1 MTLATVTTEIK
12 AYYNQKDSMDAI
24 TAICKGQALYEALTA
39 LYEKA
44 NDEYIA
50 AIDLTGVDDDEK
62 RDTAETLFFLKEE
75 MAKGL
80 HALIA
85 IEEGEDDDVAAAWGF
100 LSEIPNGLDDLVKGV
115 AA

>member
-1 MTLATVTTEIK
+1 MNIVTLTTEIK
-12 AYYNQKDSMDAI
+12 AYFNQKDSMDAL
-24 TAICKGQALYEALTA
+24 TAICKGQALYKALTA

-44 NDEYIA
+44 SDEYIA
-50 AIDLTGVDDDEK
+50 AVDLTGVDDDEK

-80 HALIA
+80 HTLIA
-85 IEEGEDDDVAAAWGF
+85 IEEGEDDDVDAAWGF
-100 LSEIPNGLDDLVKGV
+100 LSEIPSGLDDLVKGV

>member
-24 TAICKGQALYEALTA
+24 TAICKGQA

-100 LSEIPNGLDDLVKGV
+100 LSEIPDGLDDLVKGV

>member
-1 MTLATVTTEIK
+1 MTLSTVTTEIK
-12 AYYNQKDSMDAI
+12 AYFDQKDSMDAI
-24 TAICKGQALYEALTA
+24 TAICKGQALYKALTA

-85 IEEGEDDDVAAAWGF
+85 IEEGEDDDVDDAWGF
-100 LSEIPNGLDDLVKGV
+100 LAEIPDGLDDLVKGV

>member
-12 AYYNQKDSMDAI
+12 TYMEHRNDMDAI
-24 TAICKGQALYEALTA
+24 TAICKGQALYKALTA

-44 NDEYIA
+44 SDEYIA

-100 LSEIPNGLDDLVKGV
+100 LSEIPVALDDLVKGV

>member
-1 MTLATVTTEIK
+1 MTLTTVATEIK
-12 AYYNQKDSMDAI
+12 TYFNQKDSMDAI
-24 TAICKGQALYEALTA
+24 TAICKGQALYKALTA

-44 NDEYIA
+44 SDEYIA
-50 AIDLTGVDDDEK
+50 AVDLKGVDDDEK
-62 RDTAETLFFLKEE
+62 RCAAETLFFLKEE

-85 IEEGEDDDVAAAWGF
+85 IEEGDDDDVAAAWGF
-100 LSEIPNGLDDLVKGV
+100 LSEIPDALDDLVKGV

>member
-1 MTLATVTTEIK
+1 MTLSTVTTEIK
-12 AYYNQKDSMDAI
+12 AYFDQKDSMDAI
-24 TAICKGQALYEALTA
+24 TAICKGQALYKALTA

-50 AIDLTGVDDDEK
+50 AIDLAGVDDDEK
-62 RDTAETLFFLKEE
+62 RDTAETLCFLKEE

-80 HALIA
+80 HVLIA

-100 LSEIPNGLDDLVKGV
+100 LSEIPDSLDDLVKGV